1 MIDVIQTL
9 WQPAVLAVHCLGRWE
24 NILYFKIVI
33 SWPCFLIV
41 VLHYVKLRHSCV
53 TFTSMRLRRMS
64 MGNKRTRA
72 VMFSVARFI

>member
-1 MIDVIQTL
+1 MSYKHSGSQL
-9 WQPAVLAVHCLGRWE
+9 FWQYTAWKDGR
-24 NILYFKIVI
+24 ILYFKIVI
-33 SWPCFLIV
+33 SWLCFLIV

-64 MGNKRTRA
+64 MAIKRTRA